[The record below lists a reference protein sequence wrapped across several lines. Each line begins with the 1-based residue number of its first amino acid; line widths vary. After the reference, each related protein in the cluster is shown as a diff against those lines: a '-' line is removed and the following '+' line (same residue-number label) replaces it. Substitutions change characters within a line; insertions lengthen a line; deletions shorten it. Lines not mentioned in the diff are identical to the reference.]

1 MPALRSSVLL
11 LLTCC
16 LSASAMAATFGRD
29 FSVPEYIAEL
39 DHLSTLASEAAK
51 KTSAADEAINEL
63 RGDWKVKNEGRE
75 FTIDTNWM
83 IGQFAK
89 LKSNSDSSVA
99 DGLIQRLKLLKYDAQ
114 EFQLPPSDSS
124 SVRAQLKQ
132 ILARPEFHQVHGP
145 TWFDRLKYRILMW
158 FVRILTRFFGASSA
172 PTVGRILVWTLVAA
186 AVLVTAFLIFKVI
199 RQNARLES
207 FVPEVVPVSAKSWRA
222 WMEEAQGAATK
233 GLWREA
239 VHLAYWA
246 GISFLEQSGTWK
258 PDKARTPREYLRL
271 LPSASES
278 RTPLSNLTRTL
289 ELTWYGNQ
297 PAGPETFSET
307 VSLLETLGCRQK

>member
-1 MPALRSSVLL
+1 MPAIRSAVLL

-29 FSVPEYIAEL
+29 FSVPEYTAEL

-51 KTSAADEAINEL
+51 KPSAANEAINEL

-75 FTIDTNWM
+75 FRIDTDWM
-83 IGQFAK
+83 IGQFVK

-99 DGLIQRLKLLKYDAQ
+99 DGLIQRLNLLEYDAQ
-114 EFQLPPSDSS
+114 EFQRPPSDSS
-124 SVRAQLKQ
+124 SVHAQLNQ

-172 PTVGRILVWTLVAA
+172 PTVGRILVWTLVAV
-186 AVLVTAFLIFKVI
+186 AVLVTAFLVFKVI
-199 RQNARLES
+199 RQSARLES
-207 FVPEVVPVSAKSWRA
+207 FIPEVVPVSAKSWHA

-246 GISFLEQSGTWK
+246 GISFLEQSGMWK
-258 PDKARTPREYLRL
+258 PDRARTPREYLRL
-271 LPSASES
+271 LPAASES